1 MKHIKLYEQF
11 INEGKYNTVKK
22 VVSKL
27 GNFTSPKDL
36 AKFVKDN
43 FFDVTGTEDM
53 DSGDADDKIAD
64 LVGFYKLDPME
75 WEEAWAEVTESL
87 NESVYLQGAEEFVKL
102 YEQFINEKVSYGEKP
117 YVAIQNWEF
126 AKKGEIWMSTK
137 KDETAKVEDV
147 PDKYEYDYIFLDL
160 ADPTYHAQGE
170 INPEYF
176 DEVFVEIGPDNPKHE
191 KYMKKLKKWGMDT
204 IGNKFQIAEYILDS
218 DDDEED
224 IEDKV
229 ADLGFEVYGVTA
241 DTPKLAVK
249 KEEGIVGK
257 ETEILKNKIWVVQKT
272 KDRFYVVFTDEY
284 ENEYESEELTALLK
298 KKKFIK

>member
-1 MKHIKLYEQF
+1 MKHIKLF
-11 INEGKYNTVKK
+11 
-22 VVSKL
+22 
-27 GNFTSPKDL
+27 
-36 AKFVKDN
+36 
-43 FFDVTGTEDM
+43 
-53 DSGDADDKIAD
+53 
-64 LVGFYKLDPME
+64 
-75 WEEAWAEVTESL
+75 
-87 NESVYLQGAEEFVKL
+87 
-102 YEQFINEKVSYGEKP
+102 EQFINEKVSYGEKP

-137 KDETAKVEDV
+137 KVETSKVEDG

-176 DEVFVEIGPDNPKHE
+176 DEVFVEIDPNNPKHA

-218 DDDEED
+218 EDDDED

-229 ADLGFEVYGVTA
+229 SDLGFEVYGVTA

-249 KEEGIVGK
+249 KEEGVVGK

-272 KDRFYVVFTDEY
+272 KDRFYVVFTDDY
-284 ENEYESEELTALLK
+284 ENEYDSEKLTALLK